1 MTLPEL
7 RIAIAQR
14 LLPIEDILPKAYRLT
29 LIARH
34 TEMDDAD
41 IVVSSDEMEPAI
53 KAIQR
58 LKENG
63 PITHDH

>member
-41 IVVSSDEMEPAI
+41 IVVSSD
-53 KAIQR
+53 
-58 LKENG
+58 
-63 PITHDH
+63 